1 MFLASYTDGIR
12 GFMNRSRAIGFNQSG
27 FTLIEVLV
35 AISIFTVAILGVAM
49 STQSVIRANQENYLT
64 TIATNLAQDKMEE
77 LKANPASLASGGPI
91 TDVFSGVTFTRTW
104 TVTPD
109 LPVDAVTQIDV
120 TVIWTAYGNRTITV
134 SSAVQG

>member
-1 MFLASYTDGIR
+1 
-12 GFMNRSRAIGFNQSG
+12 MNRSRAIGFNQSG

>member
-1 MFLASYTDGIR
+1 MS
-12 GFMNRSRAIGFNQSG
+12 RSRAIGFNQSG
-27 FTLIEVLV
+27 FTFIEVLV
-35 AISIFTVAILGVAM
+35 AISIFTIAILGVAM
-49 STQSVIRANQENYLT
+49 STQSVIRANQENYFT

-109 LPVDAVTQIDV
+109 FSVDAVTQIDV

>member
-1 MFLASYTDGIR
+1 
-12 GFMNRSRAIGFNQSG
+12 MNRSRAIGFNQSG

-49 STQSVIRANQENYLT
+49 STQSVIRANQTSYFT